1 MQAHGEDFC
10 KNAEKSEIF
19 NEKWIL
25 RRAVF
30 HEIVLKVRSLGDGP
44 VMVLLLT
51 SLFYVQN
58 FIAMPNPL
66 ADDWI
71 LNVSGGCCC
80 PHCSS

>member
-58 FIAMPNPL
+58 FIAAFIML
-66 ADDWI
+66 TRS
-71 LNVSGGCCC
+71 LMLSYFTL
-80 PHCSS
+80 S